1 MHPFGLELS
10 FFHSLSKFSS
20 FSEQLKLDIGSNLRR
35 DEIQWM
41 FTSFFLTFQSS
52 ALSGIS
58 INLTKHNEKS
68 MLEAVNGEDMRASSE
83 ISLLFYREIALGRAV
98 VVDPLQVGLIWV
110 LMRQK
115 CLESE

>member
-1 MHPFGLELS
+1 MDVHFLFPYLS
-10 FFHSLSKFSS
+10 IISIVK
-20 FSEQLKLDIGSNLRR
+20 
-35 DEIQWM
+35 
-41 FTSFFLTFQSS
+41 
-52 ALSGIS
+52 IS

-83 ISLLFYREIALGRAV
+83 ISLLFYREIAPGRAV

-110 LMRQK
+110 IMRQK

>member
-1 MHPFGLELS
+1 MDVHFLFPYLS
-10 FFHSLSKFSS
+10 IISIVK
-20 FSEQLKLDIGSNLRR
+20 
-35 DEIQWM
+35 
-41 FTSFFLTFQSS
+41 
-52 ALSGIS
+52 IS

>member
-1 MHPFGLELS
+1 MDVHFLFPYLS
-10 FFHSLSKFSS
+10 IISIVK
-20 FSEQLKLDIGSNLRR
+20 
-35 DEIQWM
+35 
-41 FTSFFLTFQSS
+41 
-52 ALSGIS
+52 IS

-83 ISLLFYREIALGRAV
+83 ISLLFYREIAPGRAV